1 MGVPA
6 ALRPDPG
13 CAHPAGQID
22 PTSPSP
28 PQFFP
33 GRDDLWAADGWIALT
48 TYAGPDW
55 ACLVIENSGE
65 PLDPERVPALIEPFQ
80 RGSERIRGDGTGH
93 AGTRLGLAIV
103 ASIVKVHDG
112 TLDLE
117 PGEAGGLRVTAYL
130 PALPT

>member
-33 GRDDLWAADGWIALT
+33 GRDDLWAADGWIDLT
-48 TYAGPDW
+48 TYAGQDW
-55 ACLVIENSGE
+55 ACLVVENSGDV
-65 PLDPERVPALIEPFQ
+65 LDPGLVSVLTEPFQ
-80 RGSERIRGDGTGH
+80 RGSERIRGGTGH
-93 AGTRLGLAIV
+93 VGTGLGLAIV